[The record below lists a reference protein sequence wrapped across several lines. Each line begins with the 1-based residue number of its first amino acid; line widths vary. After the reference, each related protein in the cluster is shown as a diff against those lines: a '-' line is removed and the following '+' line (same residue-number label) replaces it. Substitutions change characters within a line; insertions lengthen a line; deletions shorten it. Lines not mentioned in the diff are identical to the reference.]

1 MKKHSLGHWLDG
13 ASLALLVFAMCGQI
27 VFKSFGRDTLKEG
40 LGYASKT
47 FALDFSDVTFALV
60 TLFFVIR
67 VVQLRAWK
75 RLWWP
80 PIACW
85 ALIFALVISAL
96 HSPAI
101 AAGIGAEGLG
111 GKESKAALAEIVQW
125 IGYFLVAPW
134 VFVNLIHDHRG
145 GELVSRRALAIGTLG
160 VAALMNAVA
169 ALTSTNFS
177 LLFVY
182 LVSLLKGDITAASFR
197 ELALDVPQG
206 LFASPNVYCA
216 FLAIIAPLLL
226 EAENDEEPPNVASKK
241 LGLTQTRLAGA
252 GRKLQRLVTALGV
265 VVAAALIFTGV
276 SLWAMLAFLI
286 GLIAAALTR
295 VGGTK
300 VKALRLAFV
309 AAFAIVALVSWRGQN
324 SLSEFREPF
333 TKLGDKT
340 EKVKKQFIEWQ
351 VATRFNAPG
360 ENVFATGY
368 GPGNYQLNIGPLYGY
383 DSIPNE
389 EKMPPDSNNLWL
401 VQAMSLGVLGLGA
414 LVWVIAHFWML
425 AWRAARF
432 NPTDWLGAGVVG
444 SLSAW
449 IFVNF
454 FHALVVRGAG
464 LVLAFVFALAVVASQ
479 TALAKRNEAPL
490 ETSNAAK

>member
-1 MKKHSLGHWLDG
+1 MKKHSIGNWLDG

-27 VFKSFGRDTLKEG
+27 AFRSFGRDTLKEG

-47 FALDFSDVTFALV
+47 FSLDFSDVAFAIV

-67 VVQLRAWK
+67 VLQLRAWK

-80 PIACW
+80 PLACW
-85 ALIFALVISAL
+85 ALIFALLISAL

-101 AAGIGAEGLG
+101 AKGIGADGFSA
-111 GKESKAALAEIVQW
+111 KEVKAALADIIQW
-125 IGYFLVAPW
+125 GGYFLVAPW
-134 VFVNLIHDHRG
+134 VFVNLIRDRRDG
-145 GELVSRRALAIGTLG
+145 QTAGEPISRRALAIGTLG
-160 VAALMNAVA
+160 VAALLNGAVA
-169 ALTSTNFS
+169 LAQLQTFT
-177 LLFVY
+177 V
-182 LVSLLKGDITAASFR
+182 AA
-197 ELALDVPQG
+197 PQG
-206 LFASPNVYCA
+206 LFSGPNVYCA
-216 FLAIIAPLLL
+216 FLAIVAPLLL
-226 EAENDEEPPNVASKK
+226 EAESDDENRDKVAQS
-241 LGLTQTRLAGA
+241 LGVKSSARLSHFS
-252 GRKLQRLVTALGV
+252 RSLQKVVTALGV
-265 VVAAALIFTGV
+265 FVAAALLFTGV
-276 SLWAMLAFLI
+276 SLWATLAFLI
-286 GLIAAALTR
+286 GLTAAALTR

-309 AAFAIVALVSWRGQN
+309 AAFALVALVSWRGQGQ
-324 SLSEFREPF
+324 LAGFREPF

-351 VATRFNAPG
+351 VATRFNTPR
-360 ENVFATGY
+360 ERVFATGY

-414 LVWVIAHFWML
+414 LIWVLAHFWML
-425 AWRAARF
+425 AWRAARLH
-432 NPTDWLGAGVVG
+432 TGDWLGAGVVG

-479 TALAKRNEAPL
+479 TALLKRNEEPIEA
-490 ETSNAAK
+490 SNAAKKIG

>member
-1 MKKHSLGHWLDG
+1 MKKPSIWNWLDG

-27 VFKSFGRDTLKEG
+27 AFKRFGRDTLAEG

-47 FALDFSDVTFALV
+47 FSLDFSDVAFALV
-60 TLFFVIR
+60 AFFFVIR
-67 VVQLRAWK
+67 TVQTRAWK

-80 PIACW
+80 PLACW
-85 ALIFALVISAL
+85 ALLFALLISAL
-96 HSPAI
+96 HSPSI
-101 AAGIGAEGLG
+101 AQGIAEGGLR
-111 GKESKAALAEIVQW
+111 GKEMKAVLAEIVQW
-125 IGYFLVAPW
+125 GGYFLVAPW
-134 VFVNLIHDHRG
+134 IFVNLIWDKR
-145 GELVSRRALAIGTLG
+145 ESETEPISRRALAIGTLG
-160 VAALMNAVA
+160 VAALLNAAV
-169 ALTSTNFS
+169 
-177 LLFVY
+177 
-182 LVSLLKGDITAASFR
+182 G
-197 ELALDVPQG
+197 LAQLQTFTLDAPRG
-206 LFASPNVYCA
+206 LFSSPNVYCA

-226 EAENDEEPPNVASKK
+226 EAESDDEPSAASQK
-241 LGLTQTRLAGA
+241 LGLTESR
-252 GRKLQRLVTALGV
+252 RSPIVRSLQRVVTAAGV
-265 VVAAALIFTGV
+265 FVAAALLFTGV
-276 SLWAMLAFLI
+276 SLWATLAFLI

-295 VGGTK
+295 RGGTK
-300 VKALRLAFV
+300 IKAFRLAFV

-324 SLSEFREPF
+324 GLSQFREPF

-351 VATRFNAPG
+351 VATRFNTPR
-360 ENVFATGY
+360 ERVFATGY

-414 LVWVIAHFWML
+414 LIWVIVHFWML
-425 AWRAARF
+425 AWRAARL
-432 NPTDWLGAGVVG
+432 NPSDWLGAGVVG

-454 FHALVVRGAG
+454 FHALIVRGAG

-479 TALAKRNEAPL
+479 NAGAKRNDDAV
-490 ETSNAAK
+490 